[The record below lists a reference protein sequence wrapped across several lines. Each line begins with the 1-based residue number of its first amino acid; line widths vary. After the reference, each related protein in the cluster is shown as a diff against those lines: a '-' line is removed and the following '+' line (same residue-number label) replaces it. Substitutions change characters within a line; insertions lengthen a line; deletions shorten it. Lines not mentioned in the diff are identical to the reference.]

1 MKNNDLTKF
10 RFIHWIE
17 NLSDAEIDNLISDAQ
32 LCGEL
37 DRCFVYCVEVECDYY
52 KLLLLART
60 PTNDFRH
67 SVVEWVKSFSEDELK
82 EMLEKGVICG
92 EQSFCINFCAAV
104 DCRFRHLVQELCAI
118 SEFVV

>member
-1 MKNNDLTKF
+1 MRSTDLTKI

-17 NLSDAEIDNLISDAQ
+17 NLSDEEIGCLISDAQ
-32 LCGEL
+32 ICGEL

-60 PTNDFRH
+60 PTPDFRR
-67 SVVEWVKSFSEDELK
+67 SVVEWVKSFNEEDLRDL
-82 EMLEKGVICG
+82 LEKGVVCG
-92 EQSFCINFCAAV
+92 EQSFCINFCASV
-104 DCRFRHLVQELCAI
+104 DCGFRRLIQDLCAI